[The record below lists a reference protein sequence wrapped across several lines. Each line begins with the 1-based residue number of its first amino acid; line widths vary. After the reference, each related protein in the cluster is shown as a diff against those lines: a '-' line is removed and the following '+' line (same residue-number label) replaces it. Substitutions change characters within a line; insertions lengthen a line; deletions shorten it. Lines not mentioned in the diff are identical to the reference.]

1 MLRLLPLACL
11 ALLTFFNSATLHAR
25 PDDASSWQKAYPAAE
40 KGMKRI
46 VIHLDAQKDE
56 FSWKVELIV
65 GKMMETDG
73 VNRVA
78 LMGTIEERTVQ
89 GWGYNYYQTQIK
101 SDGMIS
107 TRIGVDPNQP
117 KVKQF
122 VTLMPYGPVR
132 YNSRLPIVVYVPE
145 GYEVRYRFWK
155 AEETARTGEVG

>member
-1 MLRLLPLACL
+1 MRTLLLVASLLGSALTASAESRLP
-11 ALLTFFNSATLHAR
+11 
-25 PDDASSWQKAYPAAE
+25 PDAASQWQKAYPAAA

-46 VIHLDAQKDE
+46 VIHLDAQKEE
-56 FSWKVELIV
+56 FAWKVELIV

-89 GWGYNYYQTQIK
+89 GCGYNYYQVQVK
-101 SDGMIS
+101 ADGMVS
-107 TRIGVDPNQP
+107 TLIGVPPNQP
-117 KVKQF
+117 KVQQF
-122 VTLMPYGPVR
+122 VTLRPHGPVR

-155 AEETARTGEVG
+155 AEETTRTGEVG